1 MSCELSDEIVL
12 SVQSVSKAYTM
23 YQRPVDRLK
32 QQLFGRGSRK
42 YGHEFWALRDLS
54 LELRRGET
62 LGVIGRNGSGKSTL
76 LQLIAG
82 VLQPTT
88 GQVQVNGRVA
98 AMLEL
103 GSGFNPEYS
112 GRENVFLNGA
122 IFGVSRAEM
131 EKRFDAI
138 AAFADIDEFIDRPV
152 KTYSSGMFMRLAF
165 SAATSMDTD
174 LLLVDEALAVG
185 DIFFRQKCYQRL
197 EALRQKGMAI
207 VLVSHAMTEVEQFC
221 RKSILLHHGRELFA
235 GVSTEAVKRYYLVD
249 QEDRAAA
256 AAARAKKTGQAQTI
270 DETES
275 GKFEQPW
282 PARDQSIDVTDVPQV
297 TNGWAKCTG
306 VWLCNRDGH
315 PAHAFEQAEVASFFY
330 EFEILHD
337 IETPIGGV
345 VLTSDKGI
353 TVHGKSTLEYGSEVP
368 GAVRAG
374 TLLRFRQDIAMEIAT
389 GEYTF
394 EVGLES
400 IGADDYQRRAIVNH
414 VDLHT
419 ASVRICHLP
428 IVGHFAVVFRQNAE
442 PVQLLHHGL
451 ANLNGRCT
459 VSIASKRVEEE

>member
-1 MSCELSDEIVL
+1 
-12 SVQSVSKAYTM
+12 M
-23 YQRPVDRLK
+23 YQRPTDRLK
-32 QQLFGRGSRK
+32 QQLFGWSSRQ
-42 YGHEFWALRDLS
+42 YGKEFWAVRDVS

-76 LQLIAG
+76 LQMIAG

-88 GQVQVNGRVA
+88 GQVRVNGRVA

-165 SAATSMDTD
+165 SAATSIDAD

-197 EALRQKGMAI
+197 EGLRQKGMAI

-221 RKSILLHHGRELFA
+221 RRSILLHHGRELFE

-256 AAARAKKTGQAQTI
+256 AAERAKKKGTRPPDNFEI
-270 DETES
+270 DAE
-275 GKFEQPW
+275 KFQQPW
-282 PARDQSIDVTDVPQV
+282 PDRDRSIDLTDIPQV
-297 TNGWAKCTG
+297 TNGWARCTG
-306 VWLCNRDGH
+306 AWLCDQHGQS
-315 PAHAFEQAEVASFFY
+315 AHAFEQAEVASFFY

-337 IETPIGGV
+337 IETPVGGV
-345 VLTSDKGI
+345 VITNDKGI
-353 TVHGKSTLEYGSEVP
+353 TVHGKSTLEYGSDVP

-400 IGADDYQRRAIVNH
+400 IGAADYERRAIVSH

-419 ASVRICHLP
+419 ASLRICHLP
-428 IVGHFAVVFRQNAE
+428 IVGRFAVVFRQKRE

-459 VSIASKRVEEE
+459 VSLAPGAKVGIQEP

>member
-1 MSCELSDEIVL
+1 
-12 SVQSVSKAYTM
+12 
-23 YQRPVDRLK
+23 
-32 QQLFGRGSRK
+32 
-42 YGHEFWALRDLS
+42 
-54 LELRRGET
+54 
-62 LGVIGRNGSGKSTL
+62 
-76 LQLIAG
+76 
-82 VLQPTT
+82 
-88 GQVQVNGRVA
+88 
-98 AMLEL
+98 
-103 GSGFNPEYS
+103 
-112 GRENVFLNGA
+112 
-122 IFGVSRAEM
+122 M

-197 EALRQKGMAI
+197 ETLRQKGMAI

-221 RKSILLHHGRELFA
+221 RRSVLLHHGRQLFA

-256 AAARAKKTGQAQTI
+256 ASARAKKIGQAPSADADKTAAGNFQ
-270 DETES
+270 
-275 GKFEQPW
+275 QPW
-282 PARDQSIDVTDVPQV
+282 PRNDQSIDLTNIPQV
-297 TNGWAKCTG
+297 TNGWARCTG
-306 VWLCNRDGH
+306 VWLCNQDGQ
-315 PAHAFEQAEVASFFY
+315 PAHAFEQAETASVFY

-337 IETPIGGV
+337 METPVGGV
-345 VLTSDKGI
+345 VLTNDKGI
-353 TVHGKSTLEYGSEVP
+353 TVHGKSTLEYGSDVP
-368 GAVRAG
+368 DSVKAG

-400 IGADDYQRRAIVNH
+400 IGAHDYRRRAVVNH
-414 VDLHT
+414 IDLHT
-419 ASVRICHLP
+419 ASVRVCHLP
-428 IVGHFAVVFRQNAE
+428 IVGQFAVVFRQNPE

-459 VSIASKRVEEE
+459 VSMVEAFRGVEKMQE